1 MTIAVIDTHAHLDMS
16 HFDTDRSEM
25 LARATESGVKMINT
39 IGIDVDSC
47 RKAVALAEKYSFIV
61 ASVGIHPGDAKK
73 AKKEDMVQLEDLA
86 RHPRVVA
93 IGELGLDFYHD
104 ASSKDIQLE
113 VLGWELELA
122 QKVGLPII
130 IHCREAQEA
139 MLPVLKKWA
148 SSYPLPG
155 GKPRGVLHCFRED
168 LMTAQAYIEMGFYI
182 ALGAY
187 IGYPSSAR
195 LRETVKNI
203 PGERLVVETDCP
215 FLPPQKYRGKRN
227 EPSYI
232 LFTLGV
238 LAEVKNLPVEK
249 MAEQTTQN
257 AVQLFGLD
265 RFG

>member
-1 MTIAVIDTHAHLDMS
+1 MS
-16 HFDTDRSEM
+16 QFESDRTEM
-25 LARATESGVKMINT
+25 LARATDSGLKLINT

-47 RKAVALAEKYSFIV
+47 RKAIALAEKYPFIV

-73 AKKEDMVQLEDLA
+73 AKKEDILQLEDMA
-86 RHPRVVA
+86 SHPKVVA

-155 GKPRGVLHCFRED
+155 GKPRGVLHCFGGD
-168 LMTAQAYIEMGFYI
+168 LETAQAYIEMGFYI

-187 IGYPSSAR
+187 LGYPSSAK
-195 LRETVKNI
+195 LRETVKSI
-203 PGERLVVETDCP
+203 PNERLVVETDCP
-215 FLPPQKYRGKRN
+215 FLPPQKFRGQRN

-238 LAEVKNLPVEK
+238 LAELKDVSVEK
-249 MAEQTTQN
+249 MAAQTTQN
-257 AVQLFGLD
+257 AMQLFGLN